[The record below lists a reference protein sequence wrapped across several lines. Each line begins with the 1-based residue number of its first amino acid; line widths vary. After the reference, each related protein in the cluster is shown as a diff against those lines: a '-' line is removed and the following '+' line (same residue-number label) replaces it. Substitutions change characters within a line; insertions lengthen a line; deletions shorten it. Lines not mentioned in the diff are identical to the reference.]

1 MSCQRNRAAKQ
12 CSRHSPAH
20 ACVPRDTVAER
31 RGISC
36 LSSGHPQVKQQ
47 VRNLADD
54 GGGEE
59 FKPLTAEEAAAWRTA
74 QVSVSPWRVLA
85 LQALA
90 GLVMVALVAALT
102 GRLDW
107 VASVAWG
114 ALSVCLPAVVFARA
128 LARQMRQARPGSA
141 LVGLFV
147 WELVKVGLTV
157 ALLLVAP
164 RVVTDLSWW
173 ALLAGFVVTL
183 KMYWLAM
190 VLQMRRRRQ
199 PEY

>member
-1 MSCQRNRAAKQ
+1 MR
-12 CSRHSPAH
+12 P
-20 ACVPRDTVAER
+20 E
-31 RGISC
+31 
-36 LSSGHPQVKQQ
+36 HPQVKQQ
-47 VRNLADD
+47 AGNLADD
-54 GGGEE
+54 DGGED
-59 FKPLTAEEAAAWRTA
+59 FKPLTAEQAAAWRA
-74 QVSVSPWRVLA
+74 GQLSVSPWRVLA

-90 GLVMVALVAALT
+90 GLVLVALVAVLT
-102 GRLDW
+102 GRADW

-114 ALSVCLPAVVFARA
+114 AMAVCLPALVFARA
-128 LARQMRQARPGSA
+128 LARQMRQAKPGAA

-199 PEY
+199 PGY